1 MYDREQRISGNL
13 GLARSCAG
21 RYIGKGIDY
30 DDLFQ
35 TACVGLCKA
44 VDSFDPQRGVC
55 FSTYAVPVILGEI
68 RQLFRREGTVKVSR
82 SLKEL
87 AMKASAANERLTAA
101 GDRPPTMSELAL
113 SLQVPVE
120 ELTMAICAAQR
131 PVSLTAH
138 SEEDEERQIDIAT
151 EPFDERVV
159 ELTALREAIGCL
171 SSEDRRLIR
180 ERYIN
185 SRTQTV
191 TAGLMGMTQVQ
202 VSRRESRIIK
212 ELRRLMEG

>member
-1 MYDREQRISGNL
+1 MGSRQKKKRDVGPCGVRTVVSMALATVGAAFLLPLLWLPAQPLYDGE
-13 GLARSCAG
+13 GLPAPAEEPEAVLP
-21 RYIGKGIDY
+21 IDR
-30 DDLFQ
+30 
-35 TACVGLCKA
+35 A
-44 VDSFDPQRGVC
+44 
-55 FSTYAVPVILGEI
+55 I
-68 RQLFRREGTVKVSR
+68 R
-82 SLKEL
+82 
-87 AMKASAANERLTAA
+87 TAA
-101 GDRPPTMSELAL
+101 RDKGRTVRLKLADGT
-113 SLQVPVE
+113 VE

-138 SEEDEERQIDIAT
+138 SEEDEERQIDVAT

-171 SSEDRRLIR
+171 SSEDRRLIL